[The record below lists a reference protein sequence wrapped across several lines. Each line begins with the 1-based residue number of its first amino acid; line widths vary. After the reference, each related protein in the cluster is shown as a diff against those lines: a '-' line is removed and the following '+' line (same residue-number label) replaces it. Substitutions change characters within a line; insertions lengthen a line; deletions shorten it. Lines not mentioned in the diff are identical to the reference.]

1 MIVTVDAGKLGYE
14 RDSEEFRVNTAR
26 LAQFAAALDDTN
38 PAHREGRI
46 AGPVFHHIPVMQS
59 MVEVMTAA
67 TREFALHGEHDFHF
81 YRPIEPR
88 QRLFSRSQMI
98 GVGATRAG
106 TTLIIR
112 SDIRTH
118 DDQLVSTQYSTC
130 LVTSAKSAASVGSTG
145 PERLSPP
152 RDGDPISVRHE
163 MTADQTHRY
172 ADAAR
177 DYSPYCLEK
186 PAAAKLGFA
195 APIAHG
201 MCTIGIAGRAIV
213 DRVLQGDTSRLLR
226 LGCRFSAPVL
236 MVPGQALTTR
246 LWIAPAAAD
255 GKRLVAF
262 ETLEMD
268 GKPAIRNGFA
278 EVRS

>member
-1 MIVTVDAGKLGYE
+1 MCGPTVAGRSRRSTGRCATSCRSGRVSATSSKASTSRGMIVTVDAGKLGFE

-88 QRLFSRSQMI
+88 QRLFSRSQLI
-98 GVGATRAG
+98 GVGATRVG
-106 TTLIIR
+106 TTLVIR

-145 PERLSPP
+145 PERPSPP
-152 RDGDPISVRHE
+152 PDRDPI
-163 MTADQTHRY
+163 T
-172 ADAAR
+172 
-177 DYSPYCLEK
+177 
-186 PAAAKLGFA
+186 G
-195 APIAHG
+195 
-201 MCTIGIAGRAIV
+201 
-213 DRVLQGDTSRLLR
+213 
-226 LGCRFSAPVL
+226 
-236 MVPGQALTTR
+236 
-246 LWIAPAAAD
+246 
-255 GKRLVAF
+255 
-262 ETLEMD
+262 
-268 GKPAIRNGFA
+268 
-278 EVRS
+278 

>member
-1 MIVTVDAGKLGYE
+1 
-14 RDSEEFRVNTAR
+14 
-26 LAQFAAALDDTN
+26 
-38 PAHREGRI
+38 
-46 AGPVFHHIPVMQS
+46 
-59 MVEVMTAA
+59 
-67 TREFALHGEHDFHF
+67 
-81 YRPIEPR
+81 
-88 QRLFSRSQMI
+88 
-98 GVGATRAG
+98 
-106 TTLIIR
+106 
-112 SDIRTH
+112 
-118 DDQLVSTQYSTC
+118 
-130 LVTSAKSAASVGSTG
+130 
-145 PERLSPP
+145 
-152 RDGDPISVRHE
+152 
-163 MTADQTHRY
+163 
-172 ADAAR
+172 
-177 DYSPYCLEK
+177 
-186 PAAAKLGFA
+186 
-195 APIAHG
+195 